1 MGSGTISLILAVMLV
16 VLVVNTFYETCQQI
30 DKVKEG
36 VKVAQELT
44 IKSSKPEE
52 KIVTCH

>member
-36 VKVAQELT
+36 VKVTQELS